1 MKKGM
6 ACLTAAVLLFS
17 FTGCR
22 REKTGATL
30 AVNLDH
36 SYTSQ
41 QVELDGDVSFIS
53 PLFAVGTE
61 VALDVSYQ
69 GKSGEEL
76 LFLDPETGESRSYPL
91 EVSGLILP
99 LPDGKLLQFRQDIA
113 VDKNWNTTLNS
124 CAAVKMSADGKE
136 EEIIS
141 VELPEDCQSMGD
153 GAADADGRLYL
164 TYYGNDSVSHLFA
177 YDSDLQQMGEIDLGS
192 WEIYRLTRGASGA
205 VYAALWAPA
214 SGGDAIR
221 LLRLDGTE
229 TEEIDTEET
238 SFSMFGLE
246 TGYGD
251 YELLLLGRHFDVY
264 GIQINGT
271 QTEEE
276 LLMDAIGSD
285 FSSSSMGVT
294 ALPDGRL
301 FIAEQP
307 LSEDQW
313 NCYLARERTQEEKD
327 NIRLISLAGV
337 ALDDE
342 LIDAVSHFN
351 RSQSEVRIVTVDYAQ
366 PDDPY
371 PYPASV
377 EAFQK
382 DLLSGVVPDVICTDD
397 LPFPELASKGLFEDL
412 RPRLEK
418 EIDPDDHLM
427 NFFDSMEYSGKLQQ
441 IGFSYFLDT
450 FTGRTER
457 VGTETGLSVADF
469 TAMAQDRP
477 EDMTLLESGAPAD
490 NFLYYFVQPAESSFI
505 DWEQGTCSFQT
516 PEFAQLLSL
525 SASMPSLAVLEQGT
539 YSYAD
544 GTNVESDTALLQRSY
559 ISSPIDWHDIHAV
572 QFKGDDVTAVGY
584 PSAGN
589 LFDPDFTI
597 SVNAMSKE
605 QDLIWKWMDYM
616 LSDEYQQGVTS
627 LPVSREALAE
637 QIEAAKQDSTHRA
650 WDMLTQNEVLSGA
663 ATDAEMTQF
672 MEMLEHTTA
681 SRYSDLHIDEILNE
695 ELGMYLAGDQTAEQA
710 AEKIQSRAELYLS
723 ERK

>member
-6 ACLTAAVLLFS
+6 AYLTAAVLLFS
-17 FTGCR
+17 FTGCHK
-22 REKTGATL
+22 EKTGATL

-41 QVELDGDVSFIS
+41 KIELDGDVSYIS

-61 VALDVSYQ
+61 VALAVSYQ
-69 GKSGEEL
+69 GKADEL

-91 EVSGLILP
+91 EDNGMILP

-113 VDKNWNTTLNS
+113 VDKNWNATLNS
-124 CAAVKMSADGKE
+124 CAAVRMSADGKDE
-136 EEIIS
+136 EVIP
-141 VELPEDCQSMGD
+141 VELPDDCQSMGQC
-153 GAADADGRLYL
+153 AADADGRLYL
-164 TYYGNDSVSHLFA
+164 TCYGSDGVYHLFA

-192 WEIYRLTRGASGA
+192 YDIYRMTRGASGA
-205 VYAALWAPA
+205 VYAALWAPS
-214 SGGDAIR
+214 SGGDTIR
-221 LLRLDGTE
+221 LLRLDGME
-229 TEEIDTEET
+229 TEEIDIEET
-238 SFSMFGLE
+238 PLSMLDLE

-251 YELLLLGRHFDVY
+251 YELLVLGEHWNVY
-264 GIQINGT
+264 GLQVNGT
-271 QTEEE
+271 QTEKA
-276 LLMDAIGSD
+276 LLMDAIASD
-285 FSSSSMGVT
+285 FSSSTMQVT
-294 ALPDGRL
+294 ALPDGSL
-301 FIAEQP
+301 FLTEDP
-307 LSEDQW
+307 LSDDTW
-313 NCYLARERTQEEKD
+313 NCWLARERTQEEKD
-327 NIRLISLAGV
+327 DIRLISLAGV
-337 ALDDE
+337 SLPTA
-342 LIDAVSHFN
+342 LIDAVSQFN
-351 RSQSEVRIVTVDYAQ
+351 RSQSEARIVTVDHYQ

-382 DLLSGVVPDVICTDD
+382 DLLSGIVPDVICTDD

-418 EIDPDDHLM
+418 EIDPDEHLM
-427 NFFDSMEYSGKLQQ
+427 NFFDSMEYGGKLQQ
-441 IGFSYFLDT
+441 IGFSYSLDT
-450 FTGRTER
+450 VIGRTER
-457 VGTETGLSVADF
+457 VGTESGLSAADL
-469 TAMAQDRP
+469 TAMVQNRP
-477 EDMTLLESGAPAD
+477 EDMALMESWAPAE

-525 SASMPSLAVLEQGT
+525 SSSLTSQAELEQASFG
-539 YSYAD
+539 YAD
-544 GTNVESDTALLQRSY
+544 GANVENDTALLQIST
-559 ISSPIDWHDIHAV
+559 ISSPIGWHDVHAV
-572 QFKGDDVTAVGY
+572 QFRGEDVTAVGY

-589 LFDPDFTI
+589 LFDPTFTI

-605 QDLIWKWMDYM
+605 QDTIWKWIDYM

-627 LPVSREALAE
+627 FPVSRAALAE
-637 QIEAAKQDSTHRA
+637 RIEAAKQDSTHRA

-681 SRYSDLHIDEILNE
+681 CRYSDLHIDEILNE